1 MLYIKP
7 KFIAVNVIKA
17 YQRNISLDHGIL
29 KFFYPHGYC
38 KFNPTCSE
46 YAVDAIMATGFIKG
60 GMLAAWRVLRC
71 NPFSRGG
78 NDPANK

>member
-7 KFIAVNVIKA
+7 KFVAIKVIKA
-17 YQRNISLDHGIL
+17 YQKTISLDHGAL
-29 KFFYPHGYC
+29 KFLYPHGYC

-46 YAVDAIMATGFIKG
+46 YAIDAIMAAGFIKG
-60 GMLAAWRVLRC
+60 GILAAWRVLRC